1 MLGVATQWHSLTVGQ
16 TTVRTRL
23 LSKAE
28 PQRALHAAAPLVH
41 CVRAQLTP
49 EPTFGMSPSTLWTC
63 SGRRRTPHIQPHR
76 MMAQPHRWHD
86 HGEGPPPQPLPSRSV
101 CLALLAPRACETTEP
116 S

>member
-49 EPTFGMSPSTLWTC
+49 EPIWDVT
-63 SGRRRTPHIQPHR
+63 
-76 MMAQPHRWHD
+76 
-86 HGEGPPPQPLPSRSV
+86 
-101 CLALLAPRACETTEP
+101 
-116 S
+116 